1 MIVRQMSE
9 EDLPRVY
16 AIALSSL
23 DEYYLPEI
31 FSYFLNQWPCGQLVA
46 CSVTGK
52 VIGFICGS
60 RLGLDRVGIA
70 LLAVEREGRCRGAG
84 SELLAALRNRAVAEG
99 AYTVQLEV
107 RKENEAAIRF
117 YKARGFIIA
126 EDLPVFYNNGGD
138 GIRMIGAT
146 IQNS

>member
-31 FSYFLNQWPCGQLVA
+31 FSFFLNQWPSGQLVA

-60 RLGLDRVGIA
+60 RLGPDRVGIA

-84 SELLAALRNRAVAEG
+84 SELLAALRKRAVAEG

-117 YKARGFIIA
+117 YKARGFIIT

-146 IQNS
+146 VQNS